1 MDRGYEIIAGLG
13 AFIGFGGLVTI
24 SGWIW
29 RLSGRLAKL
38 ESDAEAA
45 EKAGAEA
52 RGLAVSALAELANF
66 KLDAAKTYVQAAA
79 LERLEGRLEAGFS
92 AMREELRDQ
101 QRTIV
106 EALAARRTPARA
118 RE

>member
-1 MDRGYEIIAGLG
+1 MDRSYEIIAGII
-13 AFIGFGGLVTI
+13 AFIGFGGLVTVA
-24 SGWIW
+24 GWIW
-29 RLSGRLAKL
+29 RLSGRLVKL

-45 EKAGAEA
+45 EKVAIDA
-52 RGLAVSALAELANF
+52 RALAVSALAELANF

-106 EALAARRTPARA
+106 EALAARRTPPRS